1 MNYILITRELSGQNA
16 AQPCMHPTRLL
27 PRPTAGFRVL
37 PASLAREGVF
47 GTRRAGDADQLAA
60 IVLF

>member
-47 GTRRAGDADQLAA
+47 GTRRAGDADR
-60 IVLF
+60 